1 MPYRDAAVHP
11 KDPRL
16 SSAYLALKLLHIL
29 LAIAAVGANF
39 TYGVWIARARKYPA
53 FAVTALRGVK
63 LIDDRIAN
71 PAYLLMLPTGAAM
84 VWIGGYSFGT
94 RWIAWATALWA
105 LAVLLGYLGYTPSLA
120 REIRAIDAN
129 GPDSPEAA
137 AAAKRGAVF
146 AAVLGVVVLAIVVLM
161 VFKPA

>member
-1 MPYRDAAVHP
+1 M
-11 KDPRL
+11 
-16 SSAYLALKLLHIL
+16 SFAYLALKLIHIL

-39 TYGVWIARARKYPA
+39 TYGVWIMRARANPA
-53 FAVTALRGVK
+53 FAAVALRGVK

-84 VWIGGYSFGT
+84 VWIAGYGFGT
-94 RWIAWATALWA
+94 RWIAWATGLWA

-120 REIRAIDAN
+120 AQIRAIEAD
-129 GPDSPEAA
+129 GPDSPAA
-137 AAAKRGAVF
+137 LAAAKRGGVF
-146 AAVLGVVVLAIVVLM
+146 SALLGVVILAIVVLM